1 MDQDGFEGRRH
12 RLAHQAPLNG
22 LDYEVHYKPG
32 KINVIADALSRYPM
46 IGPRTLSRTGIAAT
60 LDRLLTSLP
69 PLTER
74 TTLWF
79 WAAGDTDALLP
90 AVRKW
95 CSKTKSKVITASPP
109 RGPPN
114 KTWSFAIVMP
124 RPERAV
130 DYIRDILHDGRPAAV
145 LMPADLVHRV
155 PQNADRT
162 TSKVLADAIGKTKKI
177 CFMHS
182 GMTWIVPPAFN
193 LTNHEV
199 HAGETKTATKPPP
212 PPGADG
218 NFKTS
223 VGTLEEWIKEQP
235 ASLKGEGLEDHEQLA
250 TRSSGLTLYTGKD
263 KIVRIYVPKARRKAL
278 FTWFHETVCHMSD
291 RKTLAIMNKHYW
303 WPKAGKDC
311 REWYHECPSCELT
324 KAKRNHMHSM
334 FRAKKHQQPRSR
346 WGMDFYGWGG
356 DGDGPREILGLID
369 LDSLWV
375 ELVCLDSREA
385 EGVANAIRDRILF
398 RHGTPDQIHSDHA
411 REFVGKALTSL
422 ARKHGY
428 MNTTTGGY
436 CPTGNSTIESF
447 WQFFGTCIRDLSDAD
462 YADARRHVQ
471 RMAWAWNITESD
483 SLSCSP
489 FQIMHG
495 SEPRTIPAN
504 CMTGVWCQP
513 PDSDGKIDVDAIAK
527 NVSTYIKIAADHADY
542 MRRATAERLNTTGRL
557 LKQLKVGS
565 YVKIYAPPSHEEA
578 VRRKRKQKHIC
589 QFRGPLKII
598 ERPSKTTFVLSDYFD
613 EKRLYRRHISN
624 VRRWLGPLPS
634 KTDKTHGI
642 APPVGTEDIDVD
654 GFIITIDEPEDKDM
668 FLSKVMSIDD
678 SQITVWGYGSCL
690 KDQLKAKFK
699 PVYTSTKLKTGQ
711 EAIHIGKPR
720 KLKTHSA
727 PTPWTW
733 TIATAETA
741 ELVKA
746 TDIVVSRAGK
756 FDKKTRGLIK
766 ALKPCKLHRF

>member
-1 MDQDGFEGRRH
+1 
-12 RLAHQAPLNG
+12 
-22 LDYEVHYKPG
+22 
-32 KINVIADALSRYPM
+32 
-46 IGPRTLSRTGIAAT
+46 
-60 LDRLLTSLP
+60 
-69 PLTER
+69 
-74 TTLWF
+74 
-79 WAAGDTDALLP
+79 
-90 AVRKW
+90 
-95 CSKTKSKVITASPP
+95 
-109 RGPPN
+109 
-114 KTWSFAIVMP
+114 
-124 RPERAV
+124 
-130 DYIRDILHDGRPAAV
+130 
-145 LMPADLVHRV
+145 
-155 PQNADRT
+155 
-162 TSKVLADAIGKTKKI
+162 
-177 CFMHS
+177 MHS

-199 HAGETKTATKPPP
+199 HAGETKTSTKPPP

-303 WPKAGKDC
+303 WPKSGKDC
-311 REWYHECPSCELT
+311 REWYHECPSCEMT

-428 MNTTTGGY
+428 MNTTNGGY
-436 CPTGNSTIESF
+436 SPTGDSTIESF

-489 FQIMHG
+489 FQIMNG
-495 SEPRTIPAN
+495 SEPRTIPAS

-513 PDSDGKIDVDAIAK
+513 PDSDGKIDVDSIAK
-527 NVSTYIKIAADHADY
+527 NVSTYI
-542 MRRATAERLNTTGRL
+542 
-557 LKQLKVGS
+557 
-565 YVKIYAPPSHEEA
+565 
-578 VRRKRKQKHIC
+578 
-589 QFRGPLKII
+589 
-598 ERPSKTTFVLSDYFD
+598 
-613 EKRLYRRHISN
+613 
-624 VRRWLGPLPS
+624 
-634 KTDKTHGI
+634 
-642 APPVGTEDIDVD
+642 
-654 GFIITIDEPEDKDM
+654 
-668 FLSKVMSIDD
+668 
-678 SQITVWGYGSCL
+678 
-690 KDQLKAKFK
+690 
-699 PVYTSTKLKTGQ
+699 
-711 EAIHIGKPR
+711 
-720 KLKTHSA
+720 
-727 PTPWTW
+727 
-733 TIATAETA
+733 
-741 ELVKA
+741 
-746 TDIVVSRAGK
+746 
-756 FDKKTRGLIK
+756 
-766 ALKPCKLHRF
+766 